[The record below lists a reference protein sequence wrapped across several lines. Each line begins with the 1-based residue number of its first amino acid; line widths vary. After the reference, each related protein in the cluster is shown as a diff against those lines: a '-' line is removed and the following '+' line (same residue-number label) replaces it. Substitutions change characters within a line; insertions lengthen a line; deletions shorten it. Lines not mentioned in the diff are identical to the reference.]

1 MPVPVV
7 PGEEVPRFKVVE
19 QHENYVIAEL
29 NIPAIPAGFVRAMI
43 QERYVA
49 WMKNSASGRDEDCPN
64 VLLMSPEIS
73 FRLGQELRDDKSG
86 CFPLCAASDVTGR
99 GGKYWGMV
107 TMMVV
112 GQGEPFLAVG
122 RI

>member
-1 MPVPVV
+1 
-7 PGEEVPRFKVVE
+7 
-19 QHENYVIAEL
+19 
-29 NIPAIPAGFVRAMI
+29 
-43 QERYVA
+43 
-49 WMKNSASGRDEDCPN
+49 